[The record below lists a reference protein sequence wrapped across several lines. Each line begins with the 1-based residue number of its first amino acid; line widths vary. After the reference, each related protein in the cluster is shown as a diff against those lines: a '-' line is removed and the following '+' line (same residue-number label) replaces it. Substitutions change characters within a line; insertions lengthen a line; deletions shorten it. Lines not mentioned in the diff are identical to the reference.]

1 MKRKTFRSDYSAKR
15 THAPNCSYAFESSL
29 QLFAFNFLVFWRSKQ
44 WRKVP
49 LFNLRSPT
57 RHTAYSA
64 AVLLYVPI
72 RTSHAHYAARALSI
86 FCSASAAGSMASQ
99 WWTQHW
105 YSQGAPAL
113 PCSLGT
119 ASPAHCLLLLRSLME
134 GHQKNHALGLFLP
147 SFPGLMRPAEESL
160 LEMGNE
166 SLSESHIWSPEALA
180 SPARNRILISDLP
193 PSQRASVRTGS
204 GWAEEEW
211 RGRRF

>member
-29 QLFAFNFLVFWRSKQ
+29 QLLAFNFLVFWRSKQ

-72 RTSHAHYAARALSI
+72 RISHVHYAARALPA
-86 FCSASAAGSMASQ
+86 FCSAPAARSMDSR

-113 PCSLGT
+113 PCSPGT
-119 ASPAHCLLLLRSLME
+119 ASLFLCSLME
-134 GHQKNHALGLFLP
+134 GLQKNHTLGLFLP
-147 SFPGLMRPAEESL
+147 TFPGMMKPAEESL
-160 LEMGNE
+160 LEMG
-166 SLSESHIWSPEALA
+166 
-180 SPARNRILISDLP
+180 
-193 PSQRASVRTGS
+193 Q
-204 GWAEEEW
+204 
-211 RGRRF
+211 